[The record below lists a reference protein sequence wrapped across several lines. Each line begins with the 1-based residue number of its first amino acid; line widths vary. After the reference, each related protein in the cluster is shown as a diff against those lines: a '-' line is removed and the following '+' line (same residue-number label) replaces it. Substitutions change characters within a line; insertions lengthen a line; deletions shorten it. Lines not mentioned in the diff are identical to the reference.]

1 MTKET
6 AIKLF
11 EQKEISSLWS
21 EIDAKWYFSIVD
33 IVAILTNQEN
43 FQKARTY
50 WNKLKERLVIEGNET
65 VTNCH
70 RLKLLAEDGK
80 MRLTDVADTGANKA
94 LF

>member
-11 EQKEISSLWS
+11 EQKEIRSAWS
-21 EIDAKWYFSIVD
+21 EIDEKWYFSIVD
-33 IVAILTNQEN
+33 IVAILTDQED
-43 FQKARTY
+43 FQKARKY

-70 RLKLLAEDGK
+70 QLKLKATDGK
-80 MRLTDVADTGANKA
+80 MKRLQIVTS
-94 LF
+94 

>member
-11 EQKEISSLWS
+11 EQKEIRSIWS
-21 EIDAKWYFSIVD
+21 EDDEKWNFSVID
-33 IVAILTNQEN
+33 IVAVLTNQED
-43 FQKARTY
+43 FQKARKY

-70 RLKLLAEDGK
+70 QLKLRAEDGK
-80 MRLTDVADTGANKA
+80 MQFDPIGMPL
-94 LF
+94 